1 MDPIFDFYP
10 LRQIWFDGFIGKFGW
25 LEYGFA
31 NWVYDL
37 ALVIALVIL
46 GLVLALY
53 GALIVIAARGAGK
66 RYGPALGVL
75 VVCIS
80 VAHTAAAML
89 LTLSRYY
96 G

>member
-1 MDPIFDFYP
+1 MP
-10 LRQIWFDGFIGKFGW
+10 QIR
-25 LEYGFA
+25 
-31 NWVYDL
+31 L
-37 ALVIALVIL
+37 AHRGHVSPRRFSAAPRLTRL
-46 GLVLALY
+46 LALY
-53 GALIVIAARGAGK
+53 GALIAIAARGAGK

>member
-1 MDPIFDFYP
+1 
-10 LRQIWFDGFIGKFGW
+10 
-25 LEYGFA
+25 
-31 NWVYDL
+31 
-37 ALVIALVIL
+37 LVIL

-66 RYGPALGVL
+66 HYGPAPGVL

>member
-1 MDPIFDFYP
+1 MP
-10 LRQIWFDGFIGKFGW
+10 QIR
-25 LEYGFA
+25 
-31 NWVYDL
+31 L
-37 ALVIALVIL
+37 AHRGNVSPRRFSAAPRLTRL
-46 GLVLALY
+46 LALY
-53 GALIVIAARGAGK
+53 GALIAIAARGPGK
-66 RYGPALGVL
+66 LHGPALGVL